1 MDAGSVNLYLLGQR
15 PGQRRKESAA
25 TVRKKE
31 EKPTKS
37 LHLGID
43 FKEADQVIVDIW
55 GYLIENDRMASV
67 AEWPTATSE
76 MKYATYGSH
85 AIHDIIKKYDE
96 NDIPNEGTVLW
107 Y

>member
-1 MDAGSVNLYLLGQR
+1 MDAGSVNLYLL
-15 PGQRRKESAA
+15 GQRRKESAA

-37 LHLGID
+37 LHLGIAL
-43 FKEADQVIVDIW
+43 KEADQVIGDIW
-55 GYLIENDRMASV
+55 GYLIENDLMASV
-67 AEWPTATSE
+67 AELPRATSK

-96 NDIPNEGTVLW
+96 NDVPNEGTVMW